1 MQETFITP
9 KGRLLVKFDAFQD
22 GKWNVT
28 RWQNP
33 VLKDIFIHA
42 VHSETGEENFR
53 TARNYRVCNS
63 LDDCIEEVR
72 DLF

>member
-9 KGRLLVKFDAFQD
+9 KGRLLVKFDSFQD
-22 GKWNVT
+22 GDWQVT

-33 VLKDIFIHA
+33 VLKDIFVHA
-42 VHSETGEENFR
+42 VHSKTGEENFR
-53 TARNYRVCNS
+53 TARNYRVCYS